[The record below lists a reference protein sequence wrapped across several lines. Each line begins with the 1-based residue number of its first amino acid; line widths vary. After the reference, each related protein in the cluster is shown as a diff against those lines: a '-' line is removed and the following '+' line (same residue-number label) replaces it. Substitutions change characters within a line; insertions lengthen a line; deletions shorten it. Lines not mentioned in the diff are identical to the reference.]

1 MINKQSLWFLTLFSI
16 IIVLSVYYI
25 ALPNNTL
32 ATISEIDTTIDTE
45 TISIDNSDSLA
56 ALRVENDEEIETT
69 MNELQS
75 ILLNEEATL
84 EEKNTAYERIQ
95 NINTNKGKCEAI
107 EKLIEENFDFK
118 SFVKIEND
126 TISVTIS
133 NKTHDTKLA
142 NQIIRKIQEQYTNK
156 MYITVKFQ

>member
-16 IIVLSVYYI
+16 IIVLAVYYV

-32 ATISEIDTTIDTE
+32 ATISEINNKE
-45 TISIDNSDSLA
+45 NTISIEETDYLA
-56 ALRVENDEEIETT
+56 SLRVENDEEIETT

-75 ILLNEEATL
+75 ILLNEESTL
-84 EEKNTAYERIQ
+84 EEKNTAYEKIQ
-95 NINTNKGKCEAI
+95 NINTNKGKCEEI
-107 EKLIEENFDFK
+107 EKLIENNFKFK
-118 SFVKIEND
+118 SFVRIDND

>member
-32 ATISEIDTTIDTE
+32 ATISELDNE
-45 TISIDNSDSLA
+45 KNTISIDESDSLA
-56 ALRVENDEEIETT
+56 ALRVENDEEIEST

-75 ILLNEEATL
+75 ILLNEKSTL
-84 EEKNTAYERIQ
+84 EEKNNAYETIQ

-107 EKLIEENFDFK
+107 EKLILDEFEFK
-118 SFVKIEND
+118 SFVKIDKD

-133 NKTHDTKLA
+133 NKTHDKELA
-142 NQIIRKIQEQYTNK
+142 NKIIRAIQNEYTNK

>member
-16 IIVLSVYYI
+16 IMVLSVYYI

-32 ATISEIDTTIDTE
+32 ATIKENDSNLETL
-45 TISIDNSDSLA
+45 TISETDSLT
-56 ALRVENDEEIETT
+56 ALRVQKEEEIEST

-75 ILLNEEATL
+75 ILLNEKSTL
-84 EEKNTAYERIQ
+84 EEKNRAYEKIQ
-95 NINTNKGKCEAI
+95 DLNTNKGKEESI
-107 EKLIEENFDFK
+107 EKLIEENFKYK
-118 SFVKIEND
+118 SFVKINND

-142 NQIIRKIQEQYTNK
+142 NQIIRKIQELYTNK

>member
-16 IIVLSVYYI
+16 IMVLSVYYI
-25 ALPNNTL
+25 AMPNNTL
-32 ATISEIDTTIDTE
+32 ATIKENDTNLETL
-45 TISIDNSDSLA
+45 TISETDSLT
-56 ALRVENDEEIETT
+56 ALRVQKEEEIEST

-75 ILLNEEATL
+75 ILLNEKSTL
-84 EEKNTAYERIQ
+84 EEKNTAYEKIQ
-95 NINTNKGKCEAI
+95 DLNTNKGKEESI
-107 EKLIEENFDFK
+107 EKLLEENFKYK
-118 SFVKIEND
+118 SFVKINND

-142 NQIIRKIQEQYTNK
+142 NQIIRKIQELYTNK

>member
-16 IIVLSVYYI
+16 IMVLSVYYI
-25 ALPNNTL
+25 AMPNNTL
-32 ATISEIDTTIDTE
+32 ATIKENDSNLETL
-45 TISIDNSDSLA
+45 TISETDSLT
-56 ALRVENDEEIETT
+56 ALRVQKEEEIEST

-75 ILLNEEATL
+75 ILLNEKSTL
-84 EEKNTAYERIQ
+84 EEKNTAYEKIQ
-95 NINTNKGKCEAI
+95 DINTNKGKEENI
-107 EKLIEENFDFK
+107 EKLIEENFKYK
-118 SFVKIEND
+118 SFVKINND

-142 NQIIRKIQEQYTNK
+142 NQIIRKIQELYTNK